1 MSEIFL
7 SVHQQSPG
15 QVAAPVTLT
24 GQIADPPAGLDRLG
38 HGDLLQGRVVGQDQ
52 AGRMLV
58 KTDLGVLKIATP
70 QTLPVGTEV
79 TLQIRHAG
87 SSLQVLILRAQPA
100 PPQGPPPQ
108 APPPQTGAP
117 PAAPPSEAD
126 GRAPLPDAVVRG
138 QPIKAIIQA
147 PTGTATPL
155 PGVPA
160 QIAPGTE
167 LALRVTSVG
176 TLSTP
181 PAVAAGTPVPGAQ
194 TIPAPLAANES
205 SARPAPA
212 VSPPHAASAAQAP
225 PSGASVATN
234 AGVNTGQGTPSAI
247 GVPSRLAAPGS
258 PPGPAAAA
266 QPPAAVSVVEAARS
280 LAVALDSAANKPTVL
295 NAHPIRPGVGAP
307 PSAAVRPLAPAAIA
321 TNLPT
326 PSGGE
331 AAPLRITGQVTG
343 MTRAGQPILQTA
355 LGIITLATPTNLP
368 AGGSVTLEIV
378 GLSNAATPST
388 GTATPAHGRAGGG
401 STALP
406 APGTGMGVWDG
417 PMIALG
423 DLRLQVP
430 ETGPRLAPAILLLL
444 AAIKGGRISNWLAG
458 TDPGDPWGPSG
469 VDGDKPGPD
478 ASAFVRRLDNAA
490 GEWRLFLL
498 PLLHAG
504 LRSQVRLYL
513 RSKDG
518 EDATPGVLG
527 RHKATRFVIEAEIS
541 SFGGVQLDGFVAA
554 KRFDLNF
561 RSRVPVGPV
570 LRLGIA
576 EIYEGALRSEGW
588 TGQLNFARLGK
599 GGLWGTAQGG
609 SSEVLI

>member
-1 MSEIFL
+1 
-7 SVHQQSPG
+7 
-15 QVAAPVTLT
+15 VAAPVTLT
-24 GQIADPPAGLDRLG
+24 GQIADPPADLDRLG

-70 QTLPVGTEV
+70 QALPEGTEV
-79 TLQIRHAG
+79 TLQIRRAG
-87 SSLQVLILRAQPA
+87 ANLQVLIVRAQPA
-100 PPQGPPPQ
+100 PPQASSPPQ
-108 APPPQTGAP
+108 AGAP
-117 PAAPPSEAD
+117 HVAPPSEAD

-147 PTGTATPL
+147 PTSTATPL

-160 QIAPGTE
+160 RIVPGTE
-167 LALRVTSVG
+167 LAVRVTSVG

-181 PAVAAGTPVPGAQ
+181 PAVATGAATPGPQTVPG
-194 TIPAPLAANES
+194 TAPVSLGGIETLG
-205 SARPAPA
+205 RPASA
-212 VSPPHAASAAQAP
+212 ASPPHAANAAQP
-225 PSGASVATN
+225 PPGGASVAANSGRAT
-234 AGVNTGQGTPSAI
+234 ASGIGIPSN
-247 GVPSRLAAPGS
+247 LAAPGP
-258 PPGPAAAA
+258 PPGPASAA

-280 LAVALDSAANKPTVL
+280 LAVALDSATNKPTVL
-295 NAHPIRPGVGAP
+295 NAHPIRPGDGAPYGAVTP

-321 TNLPT
+321 ASLPA

-343 MTRAGQPILQTA
+343 MTRAGQPILRTA
-355 LGIITLATPTNLP
+355 LGIITLATPTTLP
-368 AGGSVTLEIV
+368 AGGSVALEIV
-378 GLSNAATPST
+378 GLSNAAMSST
-388 GTATPAHGRAGGG
+388 GTAAPASGRAGGG
-401 STALP
+401 SATFP
-406 APGTGMGVWDG
+406 IPGTGMVAWDG

-430 ETGPRLAPAILLLL
+430 ETGPRMVPAILLFL

-458 TDPGDPWGPSG
+458 TDAGDPWGPSG
-469 VDGDKPGPD
+469 LDGDKPGPD
-478 ASAFVRRLDNAA
+478 ASAFVRRVDNAA

-513 RSKDG
+513 RSKEG
-518 EDATPGVLG
+518 EDAAPGVLG

-541 SFGGVQLDGFVAA
+541 SLGGVQFDGFVAA

-561 RSRVPVGPV
+561 RSRVAVGSV

-576 EIYEGALRSEGW
+576 EIYEAALHSEGW

-599 GGLWGTAQGG
+599 GGLWGAAQAG

>member
-24 GQIADPPAGLDRLG
+24 GQIADPPADLDRLG

-70 QTLPVGTEV
+70 QALPEGTEV

-87 SSLQVLILRAQPA
+87 AHLQVLILRTQPS
-100 PPQGPPPQ
+100 PPQ
-108 APPPQTGAP
+108 AGAP
-117 PAAPPSEAD
+117 PVAPPSEAD

-147 PTGTATPL
+147 PTSTATPL

-160 QIAPGTE
+160 RIAPGTE
-167 LALRVTSVG
+167 LAVRVTSVG
-176 TLSTP
+176 ALSTP
-181 PAVAAGTPVPGAQ
+181 PAVATGTATPGPQTVPGTAPVPLGGIE
-194 TIPAPLAANES
+194 TLS
-205 SARPAPA
+205 RPASA
-212 VSPPHAASAAQAP
+212 ASPPHAASTAQP
-225 PSGASVATN
+225 PPGGASVATN
-234 AGVNTGQGTPSAI
+234 AGANAGRATASGTGAPSN
-247 GVPSRLAAPGS
+247 LAAPGS
-258 PPGPAAAA
+258 PPGPASAA

-280 LAVALDSAANKPTVL
+280 VTVALDSATNKPTVL
-295 NAHPIRPGVGAP
+295 NAHPIRPGAVTPHGAVTP
-307 PSAAVRPLAPAAIA
+307 PSTAVRPLAPAAIA
-321 TNLPT
+321 ASLPT

-355 LGIITLATPTNLP
+355 LGIITLATPTTLP
-368 AGGSVTLEIV
+368 AGGSVALEIV
-378 GLSNAATPST
+378 GLSNAAMSST
-388 GTATPAHGRAGGG
+388 GTAAPASGRAGGG
-401 STALP
+401 SATLP
-406 APGTGMGVWDG
+406 VPGTGMVAW
-417 PMIALG
+417 
-423 DLRLQVP
+423 
-430 ETGPRLAPAILLLL
+430 GPRLVPAILLFL

-458 TDPGDPWGPSG
+458 TDAGDPWGPSG
-469 VDGDKPGPD
+469 LDGDKPGPD
-478 ASAFVRRLDNAA
+478 ASAFVRRVDNAA

-518 EDATPGVLG
+518 EDAAPGVLG

-541 SFGGVQLDGFVAA
+541 SLGGVQFDGFVAA

-576 EIYEGALRSEGW
+576 EIYEAALSSEGW

>member
-52 AGRMLV
+52 TGRMLV

-70 QTLPVGTEV
+70 QTLPEGTEV

-87 SSLQVLILRAQPA
+87 ANLQVLIVRAQPA
-100 PPQGPPPQ
+100 PPQAPSPPQ
-108 APPPQTGAP
+108 AGAP
-117 PAAPPSEAD
+117 PPSEAG
-126 GRAPLPDAVVRG
+126 GRAPLPDVVVRG

-147 PTGTATPL
+147 PTSTATPL

-160 QIAPGTE
+160 RIAPGTE
-167 LALRVTSVG
+167 LAVRVTSVG
-176 TLSTP
+176 ALSTP
-181 PAVAAGTPVPGAQ
+181 PAVATGAATPGPQTVPG
-194 TIPAPLAANES
+194 TAPVSLGGIETLGRPTSAA
-205 SARPAPA
+205 
-212 VSPPHAASAAQAP
+212 SPPHAASTAQP
-225 PSGASVATN
+225 PPGGAGVATN
-234 AGVNTGQGTPSAI
+234 AGANAGRATASGT
-247 GVPSRLAAPGS
+247 GVPSRLAVPGS
-258 PPGPAAAA
+258 PPGP
-266 QPPAAVSVVEAARS
+266 VSVVEAARS
-280 LAVALDSAANKPTVL
+280 LAVALDSATNKPTVF
-295 NAHPIRPGVGAP
+295 NAHPIRPGAVTP
-307 PSAAVRPLAPAAIA
+307 PSTAARPLTPAAIA
-321 TNLPT
+321 ASLPT

-355 LGIITLATPTNLP
+355 LGIITLATPTTLP
-368 AGGSVTLEIV
+368 AGGSVALEIV
-378 GLSNAATPST
+378 GLSNAAMSST
-388 GTATPAHGRAGGG
+388 GTAAPASGRAGGG
-401 STALP
+401 SATLP
-406 APGTGMGVWDG
+406 VPGTGMVAWDG

-430 ETGPRLAPAILLLL
+430 ETGPRLVPAILLFL

-458 TDPGDPWGPSG
+458 TDAGDPWGPSAL
-469 VDGDKPGPD
+469 DGDKPGPD
-478 ASAFVRRLDNAA
+478 ASALVRRVENAA

-518 EDATPGVLG
+518 EDAAPGVLG

-541 SFGGVQLDGFVAA
+541 SLGGVQFDGFVAA

-576 EIYEGALRSEGW
+576 EIYETALSSEGW

>member
-70 QTLPVGTEV
+70 QTLPEGTEV

-87 SSLQVLILRAQPA
+87 GNLQVLILRAQPS
-100 PPQGPPPQ
+100 PPQ
-108 APPPQTGAP
+108 AGAP
-117 PAAPPSEAD
+117 PVVPPSGAD

-138 QPIKAIIQA
+138 QPVKAIIQA
-147 PTGTATPL
+147 PTSTATPL

-160 QIAPGTE
+160 RIAPGTE
-167 LALRVTSVG
+167 LAVRVTSVG

-181 PAVAAGTPVPGAQ
+181 PAVATGAATPGPQ
-194 TIPAPLAANES
+194 TAPVSLGGIETLGRPTSAA
-205 SARPAPA
+205 
-212 VSPPHAASAAQAP
+212 SPPHAASTAQP
-225 PSGASVATN
+225 PPGGASVATN
-234 AGVNTGQGTPSAI
+234 AGANAGRATASGT

-258 PPGPAAAA
+258 PPGPASAA

-280 LAVALDSAANKPTVL
+280 VTVALDSATNKPTVL
-295 NAHPIRPGVGAP
+295 NAHPIRPGAVTP
-307 PSAAVRPLAPAAIA
+307 PSTAVRPLASAAIA
-321 TNLPT
+321 ASLPT

-355 LGIITLATPTNLP
+355 LGIITLATPTTLP
-368 AGGSVTLEIV
+368 AGGSVALEIV
-378 GLSNAATPST
+378 GLSNAAMSST
-388 GTATPAHGRAGGG
+388 GTAAPASGQAGGG
-401 STALP
+401 SATLP
-406 APGTGMGVWDG
+406 VPGTGMVAWDG
-417 PMIALG
+417 PVIALG

-430 ETGPRLAPAILLLL
+430 ETGPRLVPAILLFL

-469 VDGDKPGPD
+469 LDGDKPGPD
-478 ASAFVRRLDNAA
+478 ASAFVRRVDNAA

-518 EDATPGVLG
+518 EDAAPGVLG

-541 SFGGVQLDGFVAA
+541 SLGGVQFDGFVAA

-576 EIYEGALRSEGW
+576 EIYEAALSNEGW